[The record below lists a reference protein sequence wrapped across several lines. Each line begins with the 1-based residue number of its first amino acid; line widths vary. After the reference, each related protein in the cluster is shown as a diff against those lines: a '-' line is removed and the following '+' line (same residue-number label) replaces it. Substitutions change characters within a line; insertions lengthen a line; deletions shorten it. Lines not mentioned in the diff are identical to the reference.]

1 MTEMKNLAK
10 QTAIYGVSSIL
21 GKFLNWCL
29 VPLYTYVLASSAE
42 YGIVTNLYAWTALLI
57 VILTYGMETGFFR
70 FINKK
75 EEDATSVYS
84 SSLIC
89 VASTSV
95 LFALLSVVFSHP
107 IADLLGYEAHP
118 EYISLICLI
127 VAMDAFG
134 AIPFAYLR
142 HQDKA
147 FRFAVLKLIMIFINI
162 FFNIFFLVICPKIYE
177 ATPSLISWFYNPD
190 YGVGYVFISN
200 FISTLGV
207 TLLLIPQ
214 IREARFRVD
223 FVLLKKILKYS
234 LPLLVLG
241 IAGIMNQTVDKI
253 IFPYLM
259 PDREIA
265 DSQLGIYG
273 ACFKIAMVMM
283 VFTQAFRYAYEPFI
297 FNQNKGD
304 KRGEYADAM
313 KFFII
318 FSLLIFLGMMFYL
331 DVLKYLIRSDYWE
344 GLRIV
349 PVILLSYLFQGV
361 FFNLSL
367 WYKLID
373 KTKYGAYFSLVGLFV
388 TLFVNVLFVPKFG
401 YLASAAA
408 SFLCYLIMMVIS
420 YFFGQKYYPISYDL
434 KSIAFYFVV
443 AMLLFAVSVISP
455 VEGWLKY
462 VQNTILLIAYL
473 ALIIRRDFPLSAIPL
488 INRFI
493 KKD

>member
-10 QTAIYGVSSIL
+10 QTAVYGLSSIL

-57 VILTYGMETGFFR
+57 VFLTYGMETGFFR
-70 FINKK
+70 FVNKK
-75 EEDATSVYS
+75 EENATAVYS

-89 VASTSV
+89 S
-95 LFALLSVVFSHP
+95 
-107 IADLLGYEAHP
+107 
-118 EYISLICLI
+118 I

-142 HQDKA
+142 YKNRA
-147 FRFAVLKLIMIFINI
+147 LRFAILKLIMIFVNI
-162 FFNIFFLVICPKIYE
+162 FFNIFFLVVCPKLQE
-177 ATPSLISWFYNPD
+177 AAPALVDWFYDPG
-190 YGVGYVFISN
+190 YGVGYVLIAN
-200 FISTLGV
+200 MLSTAAV
-207 TLLLIPQ
+207 TLLLIPE
-214 IREARFRVD
+214 IKKAKIFVD
-223 FVLLKKILKYS
+223 FKLLKQILRYS

-253 IFPYLM
+253 IFPFLM

-297 FNQNKGD
+297 FAQNKGGD

-313 KFFII
+313 KFFVI
-318 FSLLIFLGMMFYL
+318 FSMLIFLGMMFYL
-331 DVLKYLIRSDYWE
+331 DILKYLIRNDYWE

-349 PVILLSYLFQGV
+349 PVILMSYFFQGV

-373 KTKYGAYFSLVGLFV
+373 KTQYGAYLSLIGLV
-388 TLFVNVLFVPKFG
+388 ITLAINILFVPYFG

-408 SFLCYLIMMVIS
+408 SLVCYFAIMLIS
-420 YFFGQKYYPISYDL
+420 YYLGQKHYPIVYDL
-434 KSIAFYFVV
+434 KSIGLYFVV
-443 AMLLFAVSVISP
+443 AIGLFAVSCISP
-455 VEGWLKY
+455 AEGLFKY
-462 VQNTILLIAYL
+462 LQNTVLLVAYL
-473 ALIIRRDFPLSAIPL
+473 ALIIRRDLPLRAIPVV
-488 INRFI
+488 NKFF
-493 KKD
+493 KK